1 METKEFNLVEILKDC
16 PKNMQLYCPIF
27 GNVYFQEIKDTG
39 HAVLIKVVTSCNTT
53 YEFYHNG
60 KFYKYYEDSECLLFP
75 SKENRDWTTFKAP
88 IKVIERFNPES
99 LKPYDK
105 VLGRDNLVSRWSL
118 AFFSHIDHNLF
129 YPYRV
134 TPGCGFTQV
143 IPYKGNE
150 HLLGKCGEPD
160 EYYRYWE
167 DKDGQTAS
175 T

>member
-16 PKNMQLYCPIF
+16 SQGMELYSLMHGVVKFDHIYDDR
-27 GNVYFQEIKDTG
+27 VYVKG
-39 HAVLIKVVTSCNTT
+39 WGVTTFVDARGR
-53 YEFYHNG
+53 YLPG
-60 KFYKYYEDSECLLFP
+60 LGECILFP
-75 SKENRDWTTFKAP
+75 SKENRDWTTFNAP

-118 AFFSHIDHNLF
+118 AFFSHIDHNIY
-129 YPYRV
+129 YPYKV

>member
-39 HAVLIKVVTSCNTT
+39 HAVLIKVLTSCNTT

-60 KFYKYYEDSECLLFP
+60 KFNKYYEDSECLLFP

-88 IKVIERFNPES
+88 IKVIERFDPKT

-105 VLGRDNLVSRWSL
+105 VLGRDNRNFMWD
-118 AFFSHIDHNLF
+118 ATFFSHIDKESCFPLRTVSAG
-129 YPYRV
+129 YI
-134 TPGCGFTQV
+134 QL
-143 IPYKGNE
+143 IPFKGNE
-150 HLLGKCGEPD
+150 HLVGKCGEPD

-167 DKDGQTAS
+167 EKEDGQTAS

>member
-1 METKEFNLVEILKDC
+1 MKEINLVEILKDC
-16 PKNMQLYCPIF
+16 PKGTPLYSPAF
-27 GNVYFQEIKDTG
+27 GNIRFDSIVDNRIVIYVTEHST
-39 HAVLIKVVTSCNTT
+39 ALINSNGQLEWPHK
-53 YEFYHNG
+53 HNG
-60 KFYKYYEDSECLLFP
+60 EMMLFP
-75 SKENRDWTTFKAP
+75 SKENRDWTTFKVP

-150 HLLGKCGEPD
+150 HLLGKGGEPD